1 MEICTKL
8 EKGDFARFAID
19 GNFAKTTWGIVT
31 YHKSI
36 INLMDG
42 SEYPL
47 EEVGVVKMCPS
58 DKMGLEFS
66 PIESFQYVPMA
77 SKV

>member
-1 MEICTKL
+1 
-8 EKGDFARFAID
+8 
-19 GNFAKTTWGIVT
+19 
-31 YHKSI
+31 
-36 INLMDG
+36 MDG

-77 SKV
+77 SKD